1 MYDVLYVPVIVVFF
15 NKLLRDKIVVLFN
28 KLLRDKLGR
37 CVECL
42 FRNKLLRDKLERCV
56 ECLFRNKRLRDKLGR
71 RAVSLSAAN
80 FSVIYLKDVCR
91 SNRRRE
97 RMQTCA

>member
-15 NKLLRDKIVVLFN
+15 NKLLRDKLES
-28 KLLRDKLGR
+28 

-42 FRNKLLRDKLERCV
+42 FRNKLLRDKLER
-56 ECLFRNKRLRDKLGR
+56 
-71 RAVSLSAAN
+71 RAVSFSAAN
-80 FSVIYLKDVCR
+80 FFSVIYWKDVCWSKR
-91 SNRRRE
+91 GRE